1 MKTLLLAAL
10 LLLGCKSVK
19 QPPEDLYIDQLRK
32 NIINAEALVIF
43 DQTKNVFYQSSTSRL
58 AELASLIEVKEMDN
72 GHDCLCYADF
82 VLIFYKNGKY
92 DFALGLHPGMGLRW
106 TNSPWLADG
115 LLDEFSYFLV
125 LDWIRTEIKNGEILK
140 NYTIP
145 EVLIEQQ

>member
-19 QPPEDLYIDQLRK
+19 PPEDLHVDQLRQT
-32 NIINAEALVIF
+32 ILGAEELVIF

-58 AELASLIEVKEMDN
+58 PELVGHIEIKEMDN
-72 GHDCLCYADF
+72 GHDCLCYANF
-82 VLIFYKNGKY
+82 VLIFYKDGKY

-115 LLDEFSYFLV
+115 LLDEFAYVLM
-125 LDWIRTEIKNGEILK
+125 LDWIQTEMKNGEILK
-140 NYTIP
+140 GYTIP